1 MKMFNVAPTH
11 RSLNTGQQKSNAH
24 KLITITASSPNL
36 IPLFAFSFSFFHSW
50 KNCSAAFTLL
60 FFPWIWLSPLLFH
73 IFMFKLLPPL
83 SNCAWLVLSLSFPD
97 LSELIIST
105 LASWRKK
112 TSWCQLP
119 SHPSRNDLTRVTAAN
134 WEGGGPRMK
143 KREKQSL

>member
-1 MKMFNVAPTH
+1 MKMFNVQCCSSSQIIKHGPA
-11 RSLNTGQQKSNAH
+11 RKSIAH

-50 KNCSAAFTLL
+50 KNCSAAFTIL

-83 SNCAWLVLSLSFPD
+83 SKCAWLVLSLSFPD

-105 LASWRKK
+105 LANLKRRADVS
-112 TSWCQLP
+112 CP
-119 SHPSRNDLTRVTAAN
+119 LTRAEMTSLA
-134 WEGGGPRMK
+134 WLTPIEKEGLLEW
-143 KREKQSL
+143 EKQSL